1 MQLKTNN
8 CRCLFILHYIR
19 KPKFFFSSFYYLLA
33 IIFLFFM
40 FQYKSRFIRF
50 SCQIGKLSKIALQID
65 SSDQLIETPTLKYQ
79 KIPISGNRACPP
91 CWLFRGIWLV
101 FLYRGLHWLF
111 FCVNMYMYVYIPAA
125 DVFAH
130 LPFSILHL
138 AFLLTLTLRLS
149 PFFTDTY
156 VGLRSADTYVFLPL
170 FLRKNVKTQ
179 HKTQHTPGGGRN
191 ASV

>member
-1 MQLKTNN
+1 MG
-8 CRCLFILHYIR
+8 LFCHYLCASI
-19 KPKFFFSSFYYLLA
+19 KVGSYVLA
-33 IIFLFFM
+33 VKLAN
-40 FQYKSRFIRF
+40 FQKLRFR
-50 SCQIGKLSKIALQID
+50 SIAVD

-170 FLRKNVKTQ
+170 FLTDGTSSSR
-179 HKTQHTPGGGRN
+179 
-191 ASV
+191 